1 MRTVYLIQLQQRW
14 ESPTYLTA
22 FHANVS
28 TCFFLRCLY
37 NMSTRN
43 RRDPNFIFFQSL
55 LIFLSFKEQ
64 AAEVFWREMNWTDH
78 RVFGCCPVLPRGIHE
93 RNPLSP
99 SFHSF
104 WSWIVK
110 KGNCMDRNAFFLI
123 FRVTTAIHN
132 TLLYHFFVYNWQCC
146 HTKKWPDREIECPE
160 MTSQS
165 FPVFC
170 FC

>member
-78 RVFGCCPVLPRGIHE
+78 RVFGYCPVLPVAFTKEIHFRLLFMASGLESLKNGIVWIEMPFFSSFVLLQPYTTHFCTISLRITNSVVTR
-93 RNPLSP
+93 RN
-99 SFHSF
+99 
-104 WSWIVK
+104 
-110 KGNCMDRNAFFLI
+110 DQ
-123 FRVTTAIHN
+123 TA
-132 TLLYHFFVYNWQCC
+132 
-146 HTKKWPDREIECPE
+146 K
-160 MTSQS
+160 
-165 FPVFC
+165 
-170 FC
+170 